1 MKKPLSKSKRRL
13 KRVCII
19 FIVTVL
25 SYVLVSMAGSV
36 VVFNVIFART
46 NTVNAYELTYNDID
60 SAKYPRSEV
69 SFPSG
74 GNKLFGCVYR
84 QKGDC
89 KGLVMVVNGINSCID
104 RHLPEI
110 IWFIDRGYSVFTFEN
125 TGVGHSEGSSTV
137 GITQARL
144 DAAAAIDF
152 IEKDNEFSKLPLL
165 LYGHS
170 LGGYAVATVLEDAPE
185 VCAAVCVSGFDS
197 PNKNMRYNAKKYVGF
212 LADIQYPFMCLQNY
226 FLFGDKS
233 DVSAVS
239 VINESEK
246 PVMIVGGNSDDS
258 VPSEISILSK
268 ADDITNQNAVVV
280 EISEEYRGEHSTVW
294 LSRESAEYLAETEN
308 PTDKKRANILDES
321 FMNSVEEFYQKSI
334 KSKNN

>member
-46 NTVNAYELTYNDID
+46 NTVNAFELTYNDID

-84 QKGDC
+84 PKGTG
-89 KGLVMVVNGINSCID
+89 KGLVMVVNGFNSCID

-125 TGVGHSEGSSTV
+125 TGVGHSEGSGTV
-137 GITQARL
+137 GIAQARL
-144 DAAAAIDF
+144 DAAAAIEY
-152 IEKDNEFSKLPLL
+152 IEKDKELSKLPLL

-170 LGGYAVATVLEDAPE
+170 LGGYAVATVLEDAPG

-197 PNKNMRYNAKKYVGF
+197 PNENMHSSAKKYVGV
-212 LADIQYPFMCLQNY
+212 LADIQYPFMCLQNF

-239 VINESEK
+239 VINESNK

-258 VPSEISILSK
+258 VPYEISILSK
-268 ADDITNQNAVVV
+268 ADSITNPNAVIV
-280 EISEEYRGEHSTVW
+280 EVSEEYRGEHSTVW
-294 LSRESAEYLAETEN
+294 LSRESARYLAETEN
-308 PTDKKRANILDES
+308 PTDKKLANILDEG
-321 FMNSVEEFYQKSI
+321 FMKSIEEFYQKSI
-334 KSKNN
+334 ANN